1 MYVVLLT
8 YTAPLAEID
17 YALPDHVEWIAKQYE
32 HGYLLASGR
41 RADHRGE
48 VLLAKPMS
56 EGKLEATLATD
67 PLLLQHLAHHE
78 IVEFSATRTGPELR
92 ALNEALTR

>member
-17 YALPDHVEWIAKQYE
+17 YVLPDHAEWLGRQFE
-32 HGYLLASGR
+32 HGTVLASGR
-41 RADHRGE
+41 RADRRGE
-48 VLLAKPMS
+48 VLLVRPMS

-67 PLLLQHLAHHE
+67 PLLLRHLAHHE
-78 IVEFSATRTGPELR
+78 IVEFAATRTGPELR
-92 ALNEALTR
+92 AFNEALAH